1 MKTCFR
7 VFCSLILL
15 AGLAA
20 FGASPCGAQ
29 QSQVANGSSFGRIE
43 IRPDTSPTITPPRI
57 AFDGSGLH
65 AANMPVR
72 WLILYAYAL
81 PYGFQLQG
89 GPAWVATKRYDIDAT
104 GATGAGAMD
113 LSRIQ
118 SLLKTR
124 FGLATHTEHRRVQV
138 LALEPAAGGAKLRPG
153 SPLKGPGIGNPG
165 DGVVEGRSATMAML
179 VQKLQSITGTI
190 VLNGTGLA
198 GQYDFTLHWDT
209 APAPNL
215 VSEPPLRRDT
225 APASP
230 AAASLPSLQ
239 AALESELGLTLKLV
253 EQWAD
258 VTVID
263 RIEQP

>member
-1 MKTCFR
+1 M
-7 VFCSLILL
+7 
-15 AGLAA
+15 
-20 FGASPCGAQ
+20 FGPSPCRAQ
-29 QSQVANGSSFGRIE
+29 QSQSAGLSSFDRIE
-43 IRPDTSPTITPPRI
+43 IRPGTNSQPQRLE
-57 AFDGSGLH
+57 FDDRGLH
-65 AANMPVR
+65 AANIPVR
-72 WLILYAYAL
+72 WLILHAYGL

-104 GATGAGAMD
+104 GALGDPATD
-113 LSRIQ
+113 LSKIQ
-118 SLLKTR
+118 SLLKTH

-138 LALEPAAGGAKLRPG
+138 LALEPAAGGAKLKPG
-153 SPLKGPGIGNPG
+153 SRLKGPGIGNPG

-179 VQKLQSITGTI
+179 VQELQRMAGTV

-215 VSEPPLRRDT
+215 VSVPQPRRDT
-225 APASP
+225 SPPSP

>member
-7 VFCSLILL
+7 VCGLILL
-15 AGLAA
+15 TGLAA
-20 FGASPCGAQ
+20 FGASQCGAQ
-29 QSQVANGSSFGRIE
+29 QSQAADGSSFGRIE
-43 IRPDTSPTITPPRI
+43 IRPGTKPQLQRF
-57 AFDGSGLH
+57 AFDGHELH
-65 AANMPVR
+65 VADMPVR
-72 WLILYAYAL
+72 WLILYAYGL

-104 GATGAGAMD
+104 GATQDRITD
-113 LSRIQ
+113 LSSIQ
-118 SLLKTR
+118 NLLKTR

-138 LALEPAAGGAKLRPG
+138 LALEPAAGGAKLKPG
-153 SPLKGPGIGNPG
+153 SRLKGPGIGNPR
-165 DGVVEGRSATMAML
+165 DGIVEGRSATMAML
-179 VQKLQSITGTI
+179 VQELQSVAGTV

-209 APAPNL
+209 APTSNL
-215 VSEPPLRRDT
+215 VSEPRPRRDT
-225 APASP
+225 APAPP

-239 AALESELGLTLKLV
+239 AALESELGLTLKPV